1 MVFHP
6 SPKFPCLG
14 ISSSRTW
21 PVLMSLLQTMAENIL
36 WDHGLGAEAGIGF
49 FMCICRWPCT
59 GSWLPYFIIMQTLNL
74 LHQTYSSGIFS
85 IPSFLGYVLH
95 LFSAVRIYVSRCIP
109 PLHPHFLHLFLSI
122 TSSWFILP
130 VALSLLILGFVHMFV
145 RVSFMLEGFL
155 RCPMTLGCPALKRMA
170 LIEAVRKRLCL
181 ILQVVWPQD
190 VSLDGVLSLSP

>member
-1 MVFHP
+1 MRKAWGMTWSLDILCEGEREERLERLPLMVFHP

-21 PVLMSLLQTMAENIL
+21 SVLMSLLQTMTENIL

-59 GSWLPYFIIMQTLNL
+59 GSWLPYFTIMQTLN

-95 LFSAVRIYVSRCIP
+95 LFSAVKIYVSRCIP
-109 PLHPHFLHLFLSI
+109 PLHP
-122 TSSWFILP
+122 TSFTCSYL
-130 VALSLLILGFVHMFV
+130 
-145 RVSFMLEGFL
+145 
-155 RCPMTLGCPALKRMA
+155 
-170 LIEAVRKRLCL
+170 
-181 ILQVVWPQD
+181 
-190 VSLDGVLSLSP
+190 